1 MFKIHNDK
9 VYFVAETPDIN
20 KVIEIFLPKDDHGT
34 IMDSHE
40 IRVDLCRA
48 VIHMEKKGIRVLKVR
63 NIEDTNKASID
74 VWHMPEYQE
83 AAESPASDVVDAC
96 IESNFDSGAT
106 FNLPCKANLK
116 TREVF
121 AIKCGACPND
131 DDALD
136 ELYRIQQK
144 GEYWEAYEGKSL
156 TDAIHEFRWAILK
169 DAIQKR
175 GHEAVAD
182 FVGTDISSDA
192 YDRVMDETETQMPN
206 EEFERFWEKYI

>member
-1 MFKIHNDK
+1 MEEND
-9 VYFVAETPDIN
+9 V
-20 KVIEIFLPKDDHGT
+20 
-34 IMDSHE
+34 DS
-40 IRVDLCRA
+40 
-48 VIHMEKKGIRVLKVR
+48 
-63 NIEDTNKASID
+63 
-74 VWHMPEYQE
+74 
-83 AAESPASDVVDAC
+83 
-96 IESNFDSGAT
+96 
-106 FNLPCKANLK
+106 
-116 TREVF
+116 
-121 AIKCGACPND
+121 
-131 DDALD
+131 ALD

>member
-9 VYFVAETPDIN
+9 VYFVVETPDIN

-63 NIEDTNKASID
+63 NIEDTNKANID

-83 AAESPASDVVDAC
+83 AAESPTSDVVDAC

-106 FNLPCKANLK
+106 FNLPCKANRE

-121 AIKCGACPND
+121 AIECGACPND
-131 DDALD
+131 DDTFSYAGLKLMD
-136 ELYRIQQK
+136 GTIRSTISPTLWRKTMLTVRWMSSTASSRRASI
-144 GEYWEAYEGKSL
+144 GKHTGANRS
-156 TDAIHEFRWAILK
+156 R
-169 DAIQKR
+169 
-175 GHEAVAD
+175 
-182 FVGTDISSDA
+182 
-192 YDRVMDETETQMPN
+192 MPSMN
-206 EEFERFWEKYI
+206 SAGLS